1 MSGCHRPLGC
11 DHPSQ
16 CPPECGLFVTEPNE
30 VDSSEAE
37 IRTFDTGAT
46 RNLDLD
52 PDIHGFTSPLA
63 MNMFARYMHS
73 KRLQADGTMRASDN
87 WKKGIPLDSYIRSL
101 RRHLQDLELHHT
113 GYSDMAREEIYATL
127 GGLMF
132 NVQGYMHELAKA
144 DIEEERVLEAIDIA
158 VAAAEAQFNQ
168 GG

>member
-1 MSGCHRPLGC
+1 MTIENEADVSSVDRPYTDL
-11 DHPSQ
+11 DAQ
-16 CPPECGLFVTEPNE
+16 AEPHE
-30 VDSSEAE
+30 GVA

-144 DIEEERVLEAIDIA
+144 DIEEERVLEAIDNA
-158 VAAAEAQFNQ
+158 VAAAEAQYNQ